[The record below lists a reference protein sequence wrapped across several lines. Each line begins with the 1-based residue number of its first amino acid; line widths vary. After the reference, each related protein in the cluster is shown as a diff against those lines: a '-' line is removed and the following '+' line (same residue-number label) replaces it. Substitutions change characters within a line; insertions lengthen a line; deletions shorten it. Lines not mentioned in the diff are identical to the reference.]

1 MQPEDFFQQ
10 NLEMWEKFTSN
21 YMDTMFKT
29 VEKTMDQSQ
38 AFKEKVDKAVQDT
51 VSAQMQ
57 ATLTALQALQ
67 RQVETLNE
75 KVDEM
80 MAKQEKA

>member
-1 MQPEDFFQQ
+1 MQPEDFFKQ
-10 NLEMWEKFTSN
+10 NVEMWEKFTTN

-38 AFKEKVDKAVQDT
+38 VFKEKVDKAVADT
-51 VSAQMQ
+51 VAAQMQ

-67 RQVETLNE
+67 RQVEMLNE
-75 KVDEM
+75 KVDKM
-80 MAKQEKA
+80 MEKE